1 MQILQCH
8 KVAVLAVFLNWLEMR
23 CSGNLTKK
31 AFYEILCAQLNPPG
45 KWRARRSLQEK
56 PLLKAEQA
64 AGGQPGWYY
73 TFPAGGEILKVGLSR
88 PGADARVFNRA

>member
-8 KVAVLAVFLNWLEMR
+8 KVAVLAVFLNWLETR
-23 CSGNLTKK
+23 RSGNLTKK
-31 AFYEILCAQLNPPG
+31 AFCETLRTQLNPPG
-45 KWRARRSLQEK
+45 KWWVRRSLQEK

-73 TFPAGGEILKVGLSR
+73 TFPAGAEILKVDLSR
-88 PGADARVFNRA
+88 AGS